1 MNENPILTEKE
12 NTPQELCGILLID
25 KPEGFTS
32 FDVVAKVRGIAR
44 TRKVG
49 HGGTLDPMATGVLPL
64 FLGSATKA
72 CDILPDQTKAY
83 EATFRLGE
91 TTDTQD
97 RTGTVLTASPVHSTR
112 ADVEKALEAFRGDIL
127 QVPPMYSAIWVQGRR
142 LYDLAREG
150 IEVEREPRPVTI
162 HELRLLSADEE
173 NHIYKI
179 YVSCSKGTYVRTI
192 CHDVGQALGCG
203 AVMTE
208 LRRVVSSGYRAEDAI
223 TIEQAQKLMDEGRLA
238 EKVLP
243 TETAFALYESL
254 QLNSK
259 NARLFRNGVR
269 LSAEK
274 VGCVG
279 MKGDFCVRG
288 PRGVF
293 LGLGYE
299 EKGELRMRKLFVR

>member
-1 MNENPILTEKE
+1 MSEKT
-12 NTPQELCGILLID
+12 NADQGELSGILLID

-64 FLGSATKA
+64 FLGAATKA

-83 EATFRLGE
+83 EAWFRLGQ

-97 RTGTVLTASPVHSTR
+97 CTGKVLSEREVSCTA
-112 ADVEKALEAFRGDIL
+112 AQVEEALSRFRGDFL
-127 QVPPMYSAIWVQGRR
+127 QTPPMYSAIWVQGRR

-150 IEVEREPRPVTI
+150 VEVERQSRPVTV
-162 HELRLLSADEE
+162 HELRLLEAREE
-173 NHIYKI
+173 NHLYKI

-203 AVMTE
+203 AVMTG
-208 LRRVVSSGYRAEDAI
+208 LRRVISSGYRVEDAI
-223 TIEQAQKLMDEGRLA
+223 TIEQAQQMADADILR

-243 TETAFALYESL
+243 VETAFTAYEKIRL
-254 QLNSK
+254 TAK
-259 NARLFRNGVR
+259 NARLFQNGVR
-269 LSAEK
+269 LSSSR
-274 VGCVG
+274 VGCAG
-279 MKGDFCVRG
+279 IKGDFCVFG
-288 PRGVF
+288 PDGQF
-293 LGLGYE
+293 LGLGCE
-299 EKGELRMRKLFVR
+299 EQGELRTRKLFVR

>member
-1 MNENPILTEKE
+1 MSEKT
-12 NTPQELCGILLID
+12 NADQGELSGILLID

-64 FLGSATKA
+64 FLGAATKA

-83 EATFRLGE
+83 EAWFRLGQ

-97 RTGTVLTASPVHSTR
+97 CTGKVLSEREVSCTA
-112 ADVEKALEAFRGDIL
+112 AQVEEALSRFHGDFL
-127 QVPPMYSAIWVQGRR
+127 QTPPMYSAIWVQGRR

-150 IEVEREPRPVTI
+150 VEVERQSRPVTV
-162 HELRLLSADEE
+162 HELRLLEAREE
-173 NHIYKI
+173 NHLYKI

-203 AVMTE
+203 AVMTG
-208 LRRVVSSGYRAEDAI
+208 LRRVISSGYRVEDAI
-223 TIEQAQKLMDEGRLA
+223 TIEQAQQMADADILR

-243 TETAFALYESL
+243 VETAFTAYEKIRL
-254 QLNSK
+254 TAK
-259 NARLFRNGVR
+259 NARLFQNGVR
-269 LSAEK
+269 LSSSR
-274 VGCVG
+274 VGCAG
-279 MKGDFCVRG
+279 IKGDFCVFG
-288 PRGVF
+288 PDGQF
-293 LGLGYE
+293 LGLGCE
-299 EKGELRMRKLFVR
+299 EQGELRIRKLFVR